1 MHFSVSSP
9 LPSPV
14 TGDISREDSGDT
26 VKSIFHSI
34 LSYNDNVMLAAVIS
48 LLLVILFVLLLHVYA
63 RWFLTQS
70 RRRGGS
76 VEVPRRR
83 FQSFRV
89 DSTFPDSPEK
99 KGLEKSAISE
109 IPSFVYMGK
118 GGDDGGDGEGSGME
132 CSICLSSFENGD
144 VGRKLPKCG
153 HAFHAECIE
162 MWLFSHSSC
171 PFCRAPVVCGH
182 GGAAATTSLG
192 FNSAVPGGGGG
203 GGGGRSSGNT
213 TSLQIV
219 VESVPK
225 QDRPENG
232 DAAAAEVEGN
242 SLPVSTL
249 FSSPPSSSAGGLA

>member
-1 MHFSVSSP
+1 MHSSVSSP
-9 LPSPV
+9 LPQPPI
-14 TGDISREDSGDT
+14 TGENSRLNYGDS
-26 VKSIFHSI
+26 VKNIFHSI

-70 RRRGGS
+70 RHRSGRGS
-76 VEVPRRR
+76 VAVPRRR
-83 FQSFRV
+83 LNSFHV

-99 KGLEKSAISE
+99 RGLEKSAIAA
-109 IPSFVYMGK
+109 IPMFVYRGE
-118 GGDDGGDGEGSGME
+118 GDGNGGGELE

-144 VGRKLPKCG
+144 VGRRLPKCI

-171 PFCRAPVVCGH
+171 PVCRAPVACGH
-182 GGAAATTSLG
+182 GGAASTSV
-192 FNSAVPGGGGG
+192 VPSGGTEHDS
-203 GGGGRSSGNT
+203 GGGGRSSGFT

-225 QDRPENG
+225 EDSTEDG
-232 DAAAAEVEGN
+232 AAAEDN
-242 SLPVSTL
+242 TLPVSAW
-249 FSSPPSSSAGGLA
+249 FSPPSSSAGGLT

>member
-9 LPSPV
+9 LPAPV
-14 TGDISREDSGDT
+14 TGEISREDSGDT
-26 VKSIFHSI
+26 VKSIFHNI

-70 RRRGGS
+70 RRRSGGGGS

-83 FQSFRV
+83 FRSFHV

-109 IPSFVYMGK
+109 IPRFVYGGK
-118 GGDDGGDGEGSGME
+118 GGNSGDGSGME
-132 CSICLSSFENGD
+132 CSICLSWFGNGD
-144 VGRKLPKCG
+144 VVRKLPKCG

-182 GGAAATTSLG
+182 GGAAGTSLG

-203 GGGGRSSGNT
+203 GGGNA

-232 DAAAAEVEGN
+232 AAAAEAEAEGN
-242 SLPVSTL
+242 SLPVSSS
-249 FSSPPSSSAGGLA
+249 FSSPPSSSAGG